1 MFGRFGNNKDKQRG
15 KALKQATHP
24 VMQKYL
30 SQPLADVARP
40 WDQVDIVSLDFET
53 TGLDP
58 ACEQILSYGKVEIK
72 GGLIQLASARHEL
85 VRAEKSIPESSA
97 IIHHIT
103 DDQARTGRDL
113 EEIMPELLD
122 HLAGK
127 VLLVHYNNI
136 EQGFLDAACRRL
148 YGSPFIIPI
157 IDTLALG
164 HRILVRRNHALST
177 NALRLFNLR
186 DLYKLPVYR
195 AHNALND
202 AMTTAEL
209 FLALEAEITP
219 HAATP
224 MKDLLV

>member
-85 VRAEKSIPESSA
+85 VKAEKSIPESSA

-103 DDQARTGRDL
+103 DDQARTGRD
-113 EEIMPELLD
+113 
-122 HLAGK
+122 
-127 VLLVHYNNI
+127 YNNI